1 MQDNDKDKEA
11 ASALVRPLIQSISRD
26 FLAKDEDRQQAA
38 LLKSQSD
45 NTGSQ

>member
-26 FLAKDEDRQQAA
+26 FAKDEDRQQAA